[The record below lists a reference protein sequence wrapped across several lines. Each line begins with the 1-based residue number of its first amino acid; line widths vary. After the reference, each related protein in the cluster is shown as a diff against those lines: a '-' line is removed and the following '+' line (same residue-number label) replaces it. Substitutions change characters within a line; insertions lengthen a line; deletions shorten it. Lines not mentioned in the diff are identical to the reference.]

1 MLFKSVM
8 LVWLLLSIKCEDK
21 VNHVQMFSK
30 GVLILEYTD
39 TILSDNSFIRKIGEK
54 EMTIVDGEVKLF
66 TSPLRRKRIVISTN
80 SLSRIV

>member
-1 MLFKSVM
+1 MLFKSVT

-21 VNHVQMFSK
+21 VNHVQLFSK

-54 EMTIVDGEVKLF
+54 EMTIVDGEVKLY
-66 TSPLRRKRIVISTN
+66 TSKKKKQLHQ
-80 SLSRIV
+80 

>member
-1 MLFKSVM
+1 MLFKSVT

-21 VNHVQMFSK
+21 VNHVQLFSK

-54 EMTIVDGEVKLF
+54 EMTIVDGEVKLY
-66 TSPLRRKRIVISTN
+66 TSPKKKQLHQ
-80 SLSRIV
+80 